1 MSSSVAPSSLQL
13 LIVDF
18 TYVLW
23 FFARSITLDDAII
36 WRRNGMKGG
45 DLMGGQGAL
54 NIRQEEILRNQPHV
68 ADFKES

>member
-45 DLMGGQGAL
+45 DLMGGRG
-54 NIRQEEILRNQPHV
+54 H
-68 ADFKES
+68 